1 MKFANLKVT
10 NLQSENH
17 KSFVLPNGSVL
28 YIKHPKDRGTQSQW
42 WRTWTD
48 KTNIKTNKTFLPILG
63 GFSSRTDMHMVFADF
78 DFLPKSFKS
87 WDELADY
94 CEREVVG
101 ACVLRSVSNKVK
113 LCLILKWVGSELIPN
128 TELLPIIINDM
139 LPEVLRDQFDKK
151 GMTCTYLTDS
161 IVSKLHKFLENPA
174 FFTAQE
180 AAYSSIVL
188 ESVNNTE
195 IVQYFINS
203 GPLPD
208 NEFVSNTAGWKDREK
223 FLRALSAM
231 HNLRTGFGLPQ
242 KSLAAFLGTKQATIS
257 VWIKRLVEL
266 GWLKPISR
274 SYIVGIRAINY
285 TAHGPLLEMIKQ
297 HEQSQQFPT
306 ALPRNLPNDGE
317 YYKFLCSLSKRCK
330 SWSEFS
336 LALENIPDIVK
347 KGRLRMAYAIR
358 HCDDRKSRRTITDE
372 NEQV

>member
-28 YIKHPKDRGTQSQW
+28 YIKHPNDKGSQSQW
-42 WRTWTD
+42 WRTWTN
-48 KTNIKTNKTFLPILG
+48 KANIKTNKTFLPILG
-63 GFSSRTDMHMVFADF
+63 GFSSRTDMHMVFIDF
-78 DFLPKSFKS
+78 DFLPKQFKS

-94 CEREVVG
+94 CEREVEG
-101 ACVLRSVSNKVK
+101 TCVLRSVSNKVK
-113 LCLILKWVGSELIPN
+113 LCMILKWVGEQTIPN
-128 TELLPIIINDM
+128 TELLPVIINDI
-139 LPEVLRDQFDKK
+139 LPEPLKDQFDKK
-151 GMTCTYLTDS
+151 GMTSTYLTES
-161 IVSKLHKFLENPA
+161 IATKLHEFLEKPA
-174 FFTAQE
+174 FFTARE
-180 AAYSSIVL
+180 AAYSNIVL

-203 GPLPD
+203 DPLPE

-223 FLRALSAM
+223 FLRVLTAM
-231 HNLRTGFGLPQ
+231 HNLKTGFGLPQ

-285 TAHGPLLEMIKQ
+285 TAHGQLLEMIKQ

-306 ALPRNLPNDGE
+306 VLPRHLPNDGE
-317 YYKFLCSLSKRCK
+317 YYNFLCSLSKRCK

-358 HCDDRKSRRTITDE
+358 RCDDRKSRRTLDDE